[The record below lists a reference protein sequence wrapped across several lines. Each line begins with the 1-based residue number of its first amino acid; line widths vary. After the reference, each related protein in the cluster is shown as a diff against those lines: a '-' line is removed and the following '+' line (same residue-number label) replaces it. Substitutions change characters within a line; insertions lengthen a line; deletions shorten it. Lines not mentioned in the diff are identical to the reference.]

1 MRFIKFLYL
10 IIILLTA
17 NMSFANNLDE
27 IVVTGTK
34 DKSQILDA
42 TGNITFIDS
51 EEIKFISPHTPS
63 ELLNRMPG
71 VFISRGSGQE
81 HLTSIRSPILSG
93 GAGAGSFLYL
103 EDGIP
108 LRSPGFANVNGLM
121 DSIMEIGERVEIIR
135 GPGSV
140 LYGSNAIHGLIN
152 VITEKNESQ
161 NFNEL
166 NLHTGKHEIIFDSS
180 IYRNLPNGNLLFKFF
195 WREDNGHSH
204 NHDHEEDHNEEHEE
218 DHNEEH
224 EEDSD
229 KPHYGQQKFLL
240 RWDTSKGSKDYIFSL
255 SGTNLNQETMG
266 YIKGFQ
272 AYKDEEIRH
281 ENPDPEAFRDTYN
294 IRSYFKIIQQLENG
308 SLSFT
313 PYIRYTDMDFKMHFL
328 PGKPLEENS
337 HKSIGLQSMY
347 QRPFNNHFLTA
358 GIDVEITE
366 GELSE
371 FQTAPNVSFGPR
383 LAYPNGS
390 HYDYNIDSQILS
402 AFLNIEWQI
411 SEDTTLVT
419 GIRGE
424 KVEYEYKTNITPGTK
439 GRIQVSENRNDD
451 FTDFSP
457 KIAINHKLNEELAI
471 FANYSRGN
479 RAPQTT
485 DLYRIQSKQ
494 IPGGADSEKLD
505 SFELGLRG
513 RLLNFN
519 LELVGFSMKKDNYFF
534 RDSQGFNVENGK
546 TKHEGFEIGYLIE
559 INDIFQI
566 EGSASHAKHEYDFNH
581 TPNGIKSGNQIDSAP
596 ELLANTR
603 FIFTPKSG
611 IKLELEWEKI
621 DSYPVDERNAHFYK
635 GHNVFNLRAKVPLN
649 ENLNFGFSFSNLTD
663 EKYATR
669 ADYAFG
675 SYRYFV
681 GHEREFHLILE
692 AIF

>member
-1 MRFIKFLYL
+1 MNLLRFLY
-10 IIILLTA
+10 IFILLAIASSSNA
-17 NMSFANNLDE
+17 NIVDE

-34 DKSQILDA
+34 NKSQILDIS
-42 TGNITFIDS
+42 GNISFVDI
-51 EEIKFISPHTPS
+51 EEIKFISPRNPS
-63 ELLNRMPG
+63 EVLNRTPG
-71 VFISRGSGQE
+71 VFVSMGSGQE

-121 DSIMEIGERVEIIR
+121 DSIIEISERTEIIR

-152 VITEKNESQ
+152 VITEKDETENS
-161 NFNEL
+161 NNL
-166 NLHTGKHEIIFDSS
+166 NLHLMKHEFTFDSS
-180 IYRNLPNGNLLFKFF
+180 IYRNLSDGSLLFNFF

-204 NHDHEEDHNEEHEE
+204 NHDMDKEDF
-218 DHNEEH
+218 
-224 EEDSD
+224 D

-240 RWDTSKGSKDYIFSL
+240 RWDTSKNSKDYIFSI

-266 YIKGFQ
+266 YIKGYQ
-272 AYKDEEIRH
+272 AYKDQSKRYI
-281 ENPDPEAFRDTYN
+281 NPDPEAFRDTFN
-294 IRSYFKIIQQLENG
+294 IRSYFKIVQQLENA
-308 SLSFT
+308 SLSVT
-313 PYIRYTDMDFKMHFL
+313 PYVRYANMDFRMHFL
-328 PGKPLEENS
+328 PGKPLEKNS
-337 HKSIGLQSMY
+337 HKSIGLQTLY
-347 QRPFNNHFLTA
+347 QRPFNNHFLTF
-358 GIDVEITE
+358 GIDAEITE

-371 FQTAPNVSFGPR
+371 NQAAPDVSFGPR
-383 LAYPNGS
+383 LAYPNGI
-390 HYDYNIDSQILS
+390 HYDYKIDSTILA
-402 AFLNIEWQI
+402 AFINIEWQI
-411 SEDTTLVT
+411 SEDTVLVT

-424 KVEYEYKTNITPGTK
+424 NVEYDYKTNTAPGTL
-439 GRIQVSENRNDD
+439 GRIQVSPDRTDD

-457 KIAINHKLNEELAI
+457 KFAINHKLNEKLAL

-494 IPGGADSEKLD
+494 VPGGADSEKMD
-505 SFELGLRG
+505 SFEIGLRG
-513 RLLNFN
+513 NFGN
-519 LELVGFSMKKDNYFF
+519 ISIELVGFNMKKENYFF

-546 TKHEGFEIGYLIE
+546 TAHEGFEIGYSIDFA
-559 INDIFQI
+559 DIFQI
-566 EGSASHAKHEYDFNH
+566 QGSASYAEHKYDFDH

-603 FIFTPKSG
+603 FIFAPKDG
-611 IKLELEWEKI
+611 TKVELEWEKI

-635 GHNVFNLRAKVPLN
+635 GHNIFNLRTKIPIN
-649 ENLNFGFSFSNLTD
+649 KNFNIGFLVNNLTN

-669 ADYAFG
+669 ADFAFG

-681 GHEREFHLILE
+681 GRERMFHITLE
-692 AIF
+692 TKF

>member
-1 MRFIKFLYL
+1 MNLLKFLY
-10 IIILLTA
+10 IFILLVITA
-17 NMSFANNLDE
+17 SSHANIVDE

-34 DKSQILDA
+34 NKSQILDIS
-42 TGNITFIDS
+42 GNISFVDI
-51 EEIKFISPHTPS
+51 EEIKFINPHNPS
-63 ELLNRMPG
+63 EVLNRTPG
-71 VFISRGSGQE
+71 VFVSMGSGQE

-121 DSIMEIGERVEIIR
+121 DSIVEISERTEIIR

-152 VITEKNESQ
+152 VITEKDETENS
-161 NFNEL
+161 NTI
-166 NLHTGKHEIIFDSS
+166 NLRLMKHEFTFDSS
-180 IYRNLPNGNLLFKFF
+180 IYRNLSDGNLLFNFF

-204 NHDHEEDHNEEHEE
+204 NHDMEKEDF
-218 DHNEEH
+218 
-224 EEDSD
+224 D

-240 RWDTSKGSKDYIFSL
+240 RWDTSKNSKDYIFSI

-266 YIKGFQ
+266 YIKGYQ
-272 AYKDEEIRH
+272 AYKDQSKRYI
-281 ENPDPEAFRDTYN
+281 NPDPEAFRDTFN
-294 IRSYFKIIQQLENG
+294 IRSYFKIVQQLENA
-308 SLSFT
+308 SLSVT
-313 PYIRYTDMDFKMHFL
+313 PYVRYANMDFRMHFL
-328 PGKPLEENS
+328 PGKPLEKNS
-337 HKSIGLQSMY
+337 HKSIGLQTLY
-347 QRPFNNHFLTA
+347 QRPFNNHFLTF
-358 GIDVEITE
+358 GIDAEITE

-371 FQTAPNVSFGPR
+371 NQAAPDVSFGPR
-383 LAYPNGS
+383 LAYPKGI
-390 HYDYNIDSQILS
+390 HYDYKIDSTILA
-402 AFLNIEWQI
+402 AFINIEWQI
-411 SEDTTLVT
+411 SEDTVLVT

-424 KVEYEYKTNITPGTK
+424 NVEYDYKTNTAPGTL
-439 GRIQVSENRNDD
+439 GRIQVSPDRTDD

-457 KIAINHKLNEELAI
+457 KFAINHKLNEKLAL

-494 IPGGADSEKLD
+494 VPGGANSEKMD
-505 SFELGLRG
+505 SFEIGLRG
-513 RLLNFN
+513 NFGN
-519 LELVGFSMKKDNYFF
+519 ISIELVGFNMKKENYFF

-546 TKHEGFEIGYLIE
+546 TTHEGFEIGYSIDFA
-559 INDIFQI
+559 DILQI
-566 EGSASHAKHEYDFNH
+566 QGSASYAEHKYDFDH

-603 FIFTPKSG
+603 FIFAPKDG
-611 IKLELEWEKI
+611 TKVELEWEKI

-635 GHNVFNLRAKVPLN
+635 GHNIFNLRAKTPIN
-649 ENLNFGFSFSNLTD
+649 KNFNIGFLVNNLTN

-669 ADYAFG
+669 ADFAFG

-681 GHEREFHLILE
+681 GRERMFHITLE
-692 AIF
+692 TKF

>member
-1 MRFIKFLYL
+1 MNLLKFLY
-10 IIILLTA
+10 IFILLVITA
-17 NMSFANNLDE
+17 SSHANIVDE

-34 DKSQILDA
+34 NKSQILDIS
-42 TGNITFIDS
+42 GNISFVDI
-51 EEIKFISPHTPS
+51 EEIKFINPHNPS
-63 ELLNRMPG
+63 EVLNRTPG
-71 VFISRGSGQE
+71 VFVSMGSGQE

-121 DSIMEIGERVEIIR
+121 DSIIEISERTEIIR

-152 VITEKNESQ
+152 VITEKDETENS
-161 NFNEL
+161 NII
-166 NLHTGKHEIIFDSS
+166 NLRLMKHEFTFDSS
-180 IYRNLPNGNLLFKFF
+180 IYRNLSNSNLLFNFF

-204 NHDHEEDHNEEHEE
+204 NHDMEKEDF
-218 DHNEEH
+218 
-224 EEDSD
+224 D

-240 RWDTSKGSKDYIFSL
+240 RWDTSKNSKDYIFSI

-266 YIKGFQ
+266 YIKGYQ
-272 AYKDEEIRH
+272 AYKDQSKRYI
-281 ENPDPEAFRDTYN
+281 NPDPEAFRDTFN
-294 IRSYFKIIQQLENG
+294 IRSYFKIVQQLENA
-308 SLSFT
+308 SLSVT
-313 PYIRYTDMDFKMHFL
+313 PYVRYANMDFRMHFL
-328 PGKPLEENS
+328 PGKPLEKNS
-337 HKSIGLQSMY
+337 HKSIGLQTLY
-347 QRPFNNHFLTA
+347 QRPFNNHFLTF
-358 GIDVEITE
+358 GIDAEITE

-371 FQTAPNVSFGPR
+371 NQAAPDVSFGPR
-383 LAYPNGS
+383 LAYPKGI
-390 HYDYNIDSQILS
+390 HYDYKIDSTILA
-402 AFLNIEWQI
+402 AFINIEWQI
-411 SEDTTLVT
+411 SEDTVLVT

-424 KVEYEYKTNITPGTK
+424 NVEYDYKTNTAPGTL
-439 GRIQVSENRNDD
+439 GRIQVSPDRTDD

-457 KIAINHKLNEELAI
+457 KFAINHKLNEKLAL

-494 IPGGADSEKLD
+494 VPGGANSEKMD
-505 SFELGLRG
+505 SFEIGLRG
-513 RLLNFN
+513 NFGN
-519 LELVGFSMKKDNYFF
+519 ISIELVGFNMKKENYFF

-546 TKHEGFEIGYLIE
+546 TTHEGFEIGYSIDFA
-559 INDIFQI
+559 DILQI
-566 EGSASHAKHEYDFNH
+566 QGSASYAEHKYDFDH

-603 FIFTPKSG
+603 FIFAPKDG
-611 IKLELEWEKI
+611 TKVELEWEKI

-635 GHNVFNLRAKVPLN
+635 GHNIFNLRAKTPIN
-649 ENLNFGFSFSNLTD
+649 KNFNIGFLVNNLTN

-669 ADYAFG
+669 ADFAFG

-681 GHEREFHLILE
+681 GRERMFHITLE
-692 AIF
+692 TKF

>member
-1 MRFIKFLYL
+1 MNLLKFLY
-10 IIILLTA
+10 IFILLVITA
-17 NMSFANNLDE
+17 SSHANIVDE

-34 DKSQILDA
+34 NKSQILDIS
-42 TGNITFIDS
+42 GNISFVDI
-51 EEIKFISPHTPS
+51 EEIKFINPHNPS
-63 ELLNRMPG
+63 EVLNRTPG
-71 VFISRGSGQE
+71 VFVSMGSGQE

-121 DSIMEIGERVEIIR
+121 DSIVEISERTEIIR

-152 VITEKNESQ
+152 VITEKDETENS
-161 NFNEL
+161 NTI
-166 NLHTGKHEIIFDSS
+166 NLRLMKHEFTFDSS
-180 IYRNLPNGNLLFKFF
+180 IYRNLSNSNLLFNFF

-204 NHDHEEDHNEEHEE
+204 NHDMEKEDF
-218 DHNEEH
+218 
-224 EEDSD
+224 D

-240 RWDTSKGSKDYIFSL
+240 RWDTSKNSKDYIFSI

-266 YIKGFQ
+266 YIKGYQ
-272 AYKDEEIRH
+272 AYKDQSKRYI
-281 ENPDPEAFRDTYN
+281 NPDPEAFRDTFN
-294 IRSYFKIIQQLENG
+294 IRSYFKIVQQLENA
-308 SLSFT
+308 SLSVT
-313 PYIRYTDMDFKMHFL
+313 PYVRYANMDFKMHFL
-328 PGKPLEENS
+328 PGKPLEKNS
-337 HKSIGLQSMY
+337 HKSIGLQTLY
-347 QRPFNNHFLTA
+347 QRPFNNHFLTF
-358 GIDVEITE
+358 GIDAEITE

-371 FQTAPNVSFGPR
+371 NQAAPDVSFGPR
-383 LAYPNGS
+383 LAYPKGI
-390 HYDYNIDSQILS
+390 HYDYKIDSTILA
-402 AFLNIEWQI
+402 AFINIEWQI
-411 SEDTTLVT
+411 SEDTVLVT

-424 KVEYEYKTNITPGTK
+424 NVEYDYKTNTAPGTL
-439 GRIQVSENRNDD
+439 GRIQVSPDRTDD

-457 KIAINHKLNEELAI
+457 KFAINHKLNEKLAL

-494 IPGGADSEKLD
+494 VPGGANSEKMD
-505 SFELGLRG
+505 SFEIGLRG
-513 RLLNFN
+513 NFGN
-519 LELVGFSMKKDNYFF
+519 ISIELVGFNMKKENYFF

-546 TKHEGFEIGYLIE
+546 TTHEGFEIGYSIDFA
-559 INDIFQI
+559 DILQI
-566 EGSASHAKHEYDFNH
+566 QGSASYAEHKYDFDH

-603 FIFTPKSG
+603 FIFAPKDG
-611 IKLELEWEKI
+611 TKVELEWEKI

-635 GHNVFNLRAKVPLN
+635 GHNIFNLRAKTPIN
-649 ENLNFGFSFSNLTD
+649 KNFNIGFLVNNLTN

-669 ADYAFG
+669 ADFAFG

-681 GHEREFHLILE
+681 GRERMFHITLE
-692 AIF
+692 TKF

>member
-1 MRFIKFLYL
+1 MNLLKFLY
-10 IIILLTA
+10 IFILLVITA
-17 NMSFANNLDE
+17 SSHANIVDE

-34 DKSQILDA
+34 NKSQILDIS
-42 TGNITFIDS
+42 GNISFVDI
-51 EEIKFISPHTPS
+51 EEIKFINPHNPS
-63 ELLNRMPG
+63 EVLNRTPG
-71 VFISRGSGQE
+71 VFVSMGSGQE

-121 DSIMEIGERVEIIR
+121 DSIVEISERTEIIR

-152 VITEKNESQ
+152 VITEKDETENS
-161 NFNEL
+161 NTI
-166 NLHTGKHEIIFDSS
+166 NLRLMKHEFTFDSS
-180 IYRNLPNGNLLFKFF
+180 IYRNLSNSNLLFNFF

-204 NHDHEEDHNEEHEE
+204 DHDMEKEDF
-218 DHNEEH
+218 
-224 EEDSD
+224 D

-240 RWDTSKGSKDYIFSL
+240 RWDTSKNSKDYIFSI

-266 YIKGFQ
+266 YIKGYQ
-272 AYKDEEIRH
+272 AYKDRSKRYI
-281 ENPDPEAFRDTYN
+281 NPDPEAFRDTFN
-294 IRSYFKIIQQLENG
+294 IRSYFKIVQQLENA
-308 SLSFT
+308 SLSVT
-313 PYIRYTDMDFKMHFL
+313 PYVRYANMDFRMHFL
-328 PGKPLEENS
+328 PGKPLEKNS
-337 HKSIGLQSMY
+337 HKSIGLQTLY
-347 QRPFNNHFLTA
+347 QRPFNNHFLTF
-358 GIDVEITE
+358 GIDTEITE

-371 FQTAPNVSFGPR
+371 NQAAPDVSFGPR
-383 LAYPNGS
+383 LAYPKGI
-390 HYDYNIDSQILS
+390 HYDYKIDSTILA
-402 AFLNIEWQI
+402 AFINIEWQI
-411 SEDTTLVT
+411 SEDTVLVT

-424 KVEYEYKTNITPGTK
+424 NVEYDYKTNTAPGTL
-439 GRIQVSENRNDD
+439 GRIQVSPDRTDD

-457 KIAINHKLNEELAI
+457 KFAINHKLNEKLAL

-494 IPGGADSEKLD
+494 VPGGANSEKID
-505 SFELGLRG
+505 SFEIGLRG
-513 RLLNFN
+513 NFGN
-519 LELVGFSMKKDNYFF
+519 ISIELVGFNMKKENYFF

-546 TKHEGFEIGYLIE
+546 TTHEGFEIGYSIDFA
-559 INDIFQI
+559 DILQI
-566 EGSASHAKHEYDFNH
+566 QGSASYAEHKYDFDH

-603 FIFTPKSG
+603 FIFAPKDG
-611 IKLELEWEKI
+611 TKVELEWEKI

-635 GHNVFNLRAKVPLN
+635 GHNIFNLRAKTPIN
-649 ENLNFGFSFSNLTD
+649 KNFNIGFLVNNLTN

-669 ADYAFG
+669 ADFAFG

-681 GHEREFHLILE
+681 GRERMFHITLE
-692 AIF
+692 TKF

>member
-1 MRFIKFLYL
+1 MNLLKFLY
-10 IIILLTA
+10 IFILLVITA
-17 NMSFANNLDE
+17 SSHANIVDE

-34 DKSQILDA
+34 NKSQILDIS
-42 TGNITFIDS
+42 GNISFVDI
-51 EEIKFISPHTPS
+51 EEIKFINPHNPS
-63 ELLNRMPG
+63 EVLNRTPG
-71 VFISRGSGQE
+71 VFVSMGSGQE

-121 DSIMEIGERVEIIR
+121 DSIVEISERTEIIR

-152 VITEKNESQ
+152 VITEKNETENS
-161 NFNEL
+161 NTI
-166 NLHTGKHEIIFDSS
+166 NLRLMKHEFTFDSS
-180 IYRNLPNGNLLFKFF
+180 IYRNLSNSNLLFNFF

-204 NHDHEEDHNEEHEE
+204 NHDMEKEDF
-218 DHNEEH
+218 
-224 EEDSD
+224 D

-240 RWDTSKGSKDYIFSL
+240 RWDTSKNSKDYIFSI

-266 YIKGFQ
+266 YIKGYQ
-272 AYKDEEIRH
+272 AYKDQSKRYI
-281 ENPDPEAFRDTYN
+281 NPDPEAFRDTFN
-294 IRSYFKIIQQLENG
+294 IRSYFKIVQQLENA
-308 SLSFT
+308 SLSVT
-313 PYIRYTDMDFKMHFL
+313 PYVRYANMDFRMHFL
-328 PGKPLEENS
+328 PGKPLEKNS
-337 HKSIGLQSMY
+337 HKSIGLQTLY
-347 QRPFNNHFLTA
+347 QRPFNNHFLTF
-358 GIDVEITE
+358 GIDAEITE

-371 FQTAPNVSFGPR
+371 NQAAPDVSFGPR
-383 LAYPNGS
+383 LAYPNGI
-390 HYDYNIDSQILS
+390 HYDYKIDSTILA
-402 AFLNIEWQI
+402 AFINIEWQI
-411 SEDTTLVT
+411 SEDTVLVT

-424 KVEYEYKTNITPGTK
+424 NVEYDYKTNTAPGTL
-439 GRIQVSENRNDD
+439 GRIQVSPDRTDD

-457 KIAINHKLNEELAI
+457 KFAINHKLNEKLAL

-494 IPGGADSEKLD
+494 VPGGADSEKMD
-505 SFELGLRG
+505 SFEIGLRG
-513 RLLNFN
+513 NFGN
-519 LELVGFSMKKDNYFF
+519 ISIELVGFNMKKENYFF

-546 TKHEGFEIGYLIE
+546 TTHEGFEIGYSIDFA
-559 INDIFQI
+559 DIFQI
-566 EGSASHAKHEYDFNH
+566 QGSASYAEHKYDFDH

-603 FIFTPKSG
+603 FIFAPKDG
-611 IKLELEWEKI
+611 TKVELEWEKI

-635 GHNVFNLRAKVPLN
+635 GHNIFNLRAKTPIN
-649 ENLNFGFSFSNLTD
+649 KNFNIGFLVNNLTN

-669 ADYAFG
+669 ADFAFG

-681 GHEREFHLILE
+681 GRERMFHITLE
-692 AIF
+692 TKF

>member
-1 MRFIKFLYL
+1 MNLLKFLY
-10 IIILLTA
+10 IFILLVITA
-17 NMSFANNLDE
+17 SSHANIVDE

-34 DKSQILDA
+34 NKSQILDIS
-42 TGNITFIDS
+42 GNISFVDI
-51 EEIKFISPHTPS
+51 EEIKFINPHNPS
-63 ELLNRMPG
+63 EVLNRTPG
-71 VFISRGSGQE
+71 VFVSMGSGQE

-121 DSIMEIGERVEIIR
+121 DSIVEISERTEIIR

-152 VITEKNESQ
+152 VITEKDETENS
-161 NFNEL
+161 NTI
-166 NLHTGKHEIIFDSS
+166 NLRLMKHEFTFDSS
-180 IYRNLPNGNLLFKFF
+180 IYRNLSNSNLLFNFF

-204 NHDHEEDHNEEHEE
+204 NHDMEKEDF
-218 DHNEEH
+218 
-224 EEDSD
+224 D

-240 RWDTSKGSKDYIFSL
+240 RWDTSKNSKDYIFSI

-266 YIKGFQ
+266 YIKGYQ
-272 AYKDEEIRH
+272 AYKDQSKRYI
-281 ENPDPEAFRDTYN
+281 NPDPEAFRDTFN
-294 IRSYFKIIQQLENG
+294 IRSYFKIVQQLENA
-308 SLSFT
+308 SLSVT
-313 PYIRYTDMDFKMHFL
+313 PYVRYANMDFRMHFL
-328 PGKPLEENS
+328 PGKPLEKNS
-337 HKSIGLQSMY
+337 HKSIGLQTLY
-347 QRPFNNHFLTA
+347 QRPFNNHFLTF
-358 GIDVEITE
+358 GIDAEITE

-371 FQTAPNVSFGPR
+371 NQAAPDVSFGPR
-383 LAYPNGS
+383 LAYPNGI
-390 HYDYNIDSQILS
+390 HYDYKIDSTILA
-402 AFLNIEWQI
+402 AFINIEWQI
-411 SEDTTLVT
+411 SEDTVLVT

-424 KVEYEYKTNITPGTK
+424 NVEYDYKTNTAPGTL
-439 GRIQVSENRNDD
+439 GRIQVSPDRTDD

-457 KIAINHKLNEELAI
+457 KFAINHKLNEKLAL

-494 IPGGADSEKLD
+494 VPGGANSEKMD
-505 SFELGLRG
+505 SFEIGLRG
-513 RLLNFN
+513 NFGN
-519 LELVGFSMKKDNYFF
+519 ISIELVGFNMKKENYFF

-546 TKHEGFEIGYLIE
+546 TTHEGFEIGYSIDFA
-559 INDIFQI
+559 DILQI
-566 EGSASHAKHEYDFNH
+566 QGSASYAEHKYDFDH

-603 FIFTPKSG
+603 FIFAPKDG
-611 IKLELEWEKI
+611 TKVELEWEKI

-635 GHNVFNLRAKVPLN
+635 GHNIFNLRAKTPIN
-649 ENLNFGFSFSNLTD
+649 KNFNIGFLVNNLTN

-669 ADYAFG
+669 ADFAFG

-681 GHEREFHLILE
+681 GRERMFHITLE
-692 AIF
+692 TKF

>member
-1 MRFIKFLYL
+1 MNLLKFLY
-10 IIILLTA
+10 IFILLVITA
-17 NMSFANNLDE
+17 SSHANIVDE

-34 DKSQILDA
+34 NKSQILDIS
-42 TGNITFIDS
+42 GNISYVDI
-51 EEIKFISPHTPS
+51 EEIKFINPHNPS
-63 ELLNRMPG
+63 EVLNRTPG
-71 VFISRGSGQE
+71 VFVSMGSGQE

-121 DSIMEIGERVEIIR
+121 DSIVEISERTEIIR

-152 VITEKNESQ
+152 VITEKDETENS
-161 NFNEL
+161 NTL
-166 NLHTGKHEIIFDSS
+166 NLHLMKHEFTFDSS
-180 IYRNLPNGNLLFKFF
+180 IYRNLSDGNLLFNFF

-204 NHDHEEDHNEEHEE
+204 NHDKEKEDF
-218 DHNEEH
+218 
-224 EEDSD
+224 D

-240 RWDTSKGSKDYIFSL
+240 RWDTSKNSKDYIFSI

-266 YIKGFQ
+266 YIKGYQ
-272 AYKDEEIRH
+272 AYKDQSKRYI
-281 ENPDPEAFRDTYN
+281 NPDPEAFRDTFN
-294 IRSYFKIIQQLENG
+294 IRSYFKIVQQLENA
-308 SLSFT
+308 SLSVT
-313 PYIRYTDMDFKMHFL
+313 PYVRYANMDFRMHFL
-328 PGKPLEENS
+328 PGKPLEKNS
-337 HKSIGLQSMY
+337 HKSIGLQTLY
-347 QRPFNNHFLTA
+347 QKPFNNNFLTF
-358 GIDVEITE
+358 GIDAEITE

-371 FQTAPNVSFGPR
+371 NQAAPDVSFGPR
-383 LAYPNGS
+383 LAYPKGI
-390 HYDYNIDSQILS
+390 HYDYKIDSTILA
-402 AFLNIEWQI
+402 AFINIEWQI
-411 SEDTTLVT
+411 SEDTVLVT

-424 KVEYEYKTNITPGTK
+424 NVEYDYKTNTAPGTL
-439 GRIQVSENRNDD
+439 GRIQVSPDRTDD

-457 KIAINHKLNEELAI
+457 KFAINHKLNQKLAL

-494 IPGGADSEKLD
+494 VPGGANSEKMD
-505 SFELGLRG
+505 SFEIGLRG
-513 RLLNFN
+513 NFGN
-519 LELVGFSMKKDNYFF
+519 ISIELVGFNMKKENYFF

-546 TKHEGFEIGYLIE
+546 TTHEGFEIGYSIDFA
-559 INDIFQI
+559 DILQI
-566 EGSASHAKHEYDFNH
+566 QGSASYAEHKYDFDH

-603 FIFTPKSG
+603 FIFAPKDG
-611 IKLELEWEKI
+611 TKVELEWEKI

-635 GHNVFNLRAKVPLN
+635 GHNIFNLRAKTPIN
-649 ENLNFGFSFSNLTD
+649 KNFNIGFLVNNLTN

-669 ADYAFG
+669 ADFAFG

-681 GHEREFHLILE
+681 GRERMFHIILE
-692 AIF
+692 TKF

>member
-1 MRFIKFLYL
+1 MNLLKFLY
-10 IIILLTA
+10 IFILLVITA
-17 NMSFANNLDE
+17 SSHANIVDE

-34 DKSQILDA
+34 NKSQILDIS
-42 TGNITFIDS
+42 GNISFVDI
-51 EEIKFISPHTPS
+51 EEIKFINPHNPS
-63 ELLNRMPG
+63 EVLNRTPG
-71 VFISRGSGQE
+71 VFVSMGSGQE

-121 DSIMEIGERVEIIR
+121 DSIVEISERTEIIR

-152 VITEKNESQ
+152 VITEKNETENS
-161 NFNEL
+161 NTI
-166 NLHTGKHEIIFDSS
+166 NLRLMKHEFTFDSS
-180 IYRNLPNGNLLFKFF
+180 IYRNLSNSNLLFNFF

-204 NHDHEEDHNEEHEE
+204 NHDMEKEDF
-218 DHNEEH
+218 
-224 EEDSD
+224 D

-240 RWDTSKGSKDYIFSL
+240 RWDTSKNSKDYIFSI

-266 YIKGFQ
+266 YIKGYQ
-272 AYKDEEIRH
+272 AYKDQSKRYI
-281 ENPDPEAFRDTYN
+281 NPDPEAFRDTFN
-294 IRSYFKIIQQLENG
+294 IRSYFKIVQQLENA
-308 SLSFT
+308 SLSVT
-313 PYIRYTDMDFKMHFL
+313 PYVRYANMDFRMHFL
-328 PGKPLEENS
+328 PGKPLEKNS
-337 HKSIGLQSMY
+337 HKSIGLQTLY
-347 QRPFNNHFLTA
+347 QRPFNNHFLTF
-358 GIDVEITE
+358 GIDAEITE

-371 FQTAPNVSFGPR
+371 NQAAPDVSFGPR
-383 LAYPNGS
+383 LAYPKGI
-390 HYDYNIDSQILS
+390 HYDYKIDSTILA
-402 AFLNIEWQI
+402 AFINIEWQI
-411 SEDTTLVT
+411 SEDTVLVT

-424 KVEYEYKTNITPGTK
+424 NVEYDYKTNTAPGTL
-439 GRIQVSENRNDD
+439 GRIQVSPDRTDD

-457 KIAINHKLNEELAI
+457 KFAINHKLNEKLAL

-494 IPGGADSEKLD
+494 VPGGANSEKMD
-505 SFELGLRG
+505 SFEIGLRG
-513 RLLNFN
+513 NFGN
-519 LELVGFSMKKDNYFF
+519 ISIELVGFNMKKENYFF

-546 TKHEGFEIGYLIE
+546 TTHEGFEIGYSIDFA
-559 INDIFQI
+559 DILQI
-566 EGSASHAKHEYDFNH
+566 QGSASYAEHKYDFDH

-603 FIFTPKSG
+603 FIFAPKDG
-611 IKLELEWEKI
+611 TKVELEWEKI

-635 GHNVFNLRAKVPLN
+635 GHNIFNLRAKTPIN
-649 ENLNFGFSFSNLTD
+649 KNFNIGFLVNNLTN

-669 ADYAFG
+669 ADFAFG

-681 GHEREFHLILE
+681 GRERMFHITLE
-692 AIF
+692 TKF

>member
-1 MRFIKFLYL
+1 MNLLKFLY
-10 IIILLTA
+10 IFILLVITA
-17 NMSFANNLDE
+17 SSHANIVDE

-34 DKSQILDA
+34 NKSQILDIS
-42 TGNITFIDS
+42 GNISFVDI
-51 EEIKFISPHTPS
+51 EEIKFINPHNPS
-63 ELLNRMPG
+63 EVLNRTPG
-71 VFISRGSGQE
+71 VFVSMGSGQE

-121 DSIMEIGERVEIIR
+121 DSIIEISERTEIIR

-152 VITEKNESQ
+152 VITEKDETENS
-161 NFNEL
+161 NTI
-166 NLHTGKHEIIFDSS
+166 NLRLMKHEFTFDSS
-180 IYRNLPNGNLLFKFF
+180 IYRNLSNSNLLFNFF

-204 NHDHEEDHNEEHEE
+204 NHDMEKEDF
-218 DHNEEH
+218 
-224 EEDSD
+224 D

-240 RWDTSKGSKDYIFSL
+240 RWDTSKNSKDYIFSI

-266 YIKGFQ
+266 YIKGYQ
-272 AYKDEEIRH
+272 AYKDQSKRYI
-281 ENPDPEAFRDTYN
+281 NPDPEAFRDTFN
-294 IRSYFKIIQQLENG
+294 IRSYFKIVQQLENA
-308 SLSFT
+308 SLSVT
-313 PYIRYTDMDFKMHFL
+313 PYVRYANMDFRMHFL
-328 PGKPLEENS
+328 PGKPLEKNS
-337 HKSIGLQSMY
+337 HKSIGLQTLY
-347 QRPFNNHFLTA
+347 QRPFNNHFLTF
-358 GIDVEITE
+358 GIDAEITE

-371 FQTAPNVSFGPR
+371 NQAAPDVSFGPR
-383 LAYPNGS
+383 LAYPKGI
-390 HYDYNIDSQILS
+390 HYDYKIDSTILA
-402 AFLNIEWQI
+402 AFINIEWQI
-411 SEDTTLVT
+411 SEDTVLVT

-424 KVEYEYKTNITPGTK
+424 NVEYDYKTNTAPGTL
-439 GRIQVSENRNDD
+439 GRIQVSPDRTDD

-457 KIAINHKLNEELAI
+457 KFAINHKLNEKLAL

-494 IPGGADSEKLD
+494 VPGGANSEKMD
-505 SFELGLRG
+505 SFEIGLRG
-513 RLLNFN
+513 NFGN
-519 LELVGFSMKKDNYFF
+519 ISIELVGFNMKKENYFF

-546 TKHEGFEIGYLIE
+546 TTHEGFEIGYSIDFA
-559 INDIFQI
+559 DILQI
-566 EGSASHAKHEYDFNH
+566 QGSASYAEHKYDFDH

-603 FIFTPKSG
+603 FIFAPKDG
-611 IKLELEWEKI
+611 TKVELEWEKI

-635 GHNVFNLRAKVPLN
+635 GHNIFNLRAKTPIN
-649 ENLNFGFSFSNLTD
+649 KNFNIGFLVNNLTN

-669 ADYAFG
+669 ADFAFG

-681 GHEREFHLILE
+681 GRERMFHITLE
-692 AIF
+692 TKF

>member
-1 MRFIKFLYL
+1 MNLLKFLYIFILL
-10 IIILLTA
+10 IITA
-17 NMSFANNLDE
+17 SSHANIVDE

-34 DKSQILDA
+34 NKSQILDIS
-42 TGNITFIDS
+42 GNISFVDI
-51 EEIKFISPHTPS
+51 EEIKFINPHNPS
-63 ELLNRMPG
+63 EVLNRTPG
-71 VFISRGSGQE
+71 VFVSMGSGQE

-121 DSIMEIGERVEIIR
+121 DSIVEISERTEIIR

-152 VITEKNESQ
+152 VITEKDETENS
-161 NFNEL
+161 NTI
-166 NLHTGKHEIIFDSS
+166 NLRLMKHEFTFDSS
-180 IYRNLPNGNLLFKFF
+180 IYRNLSNSNLLFNFF

-204 NHDHEEDHNEEHEE
+204 NHDMEKEDF
-218 DHNEEH
+218 
-224 EEDSD
+224 D

-240 RWDTSKGSKDYIFSL
+240 RWDTSKNSKDYIFSI

-266 YIKGFQ
+266 YIKGYQ
-272 AYKDEEIRH
+272 AYKDQSKRYI
-281 ENPDPEAFRDTYN
+281 NPDPEAFRDTFN
-294 IRSYFKIIQQLENG
+294 IRSYFKIVQQLENA
-308 SLSFT
+308 SLSVT
-313 PYIRYTDMDFKMHFL
+313 PYVRYANMDFRMHFL
-328 PGKPLEENS
+328 PGKPLEKNS
-337 HKSIGLQSMY
+337 HKSIGLQTLY
-347 QRPFNNHFLTA
+347 QRPFNNHFLTF
-358 GIDVEITE
+358 GIDAEITE

-371 FQTAPNVSFGPR
+371 NQAAPDVSFGPR
-383 LAYPNGS
+383 LAYPKGI
-390 HYDYNIDSQILS
+390 HYDYKIDSTILA
-402 AFLNIEWQI
+402 AFINIEWQI
-411 SEDTTLVT
+411 SEDTVLVT

-424 KVEYEYKTNITPGTK
+424 NVEYDYKTNTAPGTL
-439 GRIQVSENRNDD
+439 GRIQVSPDRTDD

-457 KIAINHKLNEELAI
+457 KFAINHKLNEKLAL

-494 IPGGADSEKLD
+494 VPGGANSEKMD
-505 SFELGLRG
+505 SFEIGLRG
-513 RLLNFN
+513 NFGN
-519 LELVGFSMKKDNYFF
+519 ISIELVGFNMKKENYFF

-546 TKHEGFEIGYLIE
+546 TTHEGFEIGYSIDFA
-559 INDIFQI
+559 DILQI
-566 EGSASHAKHEYDFNH
+566 QGSASYAEHKYDFDH

-603 FIFTPKSG
+603 FIFAPKDG
-611 IKLELEWEKI
+611 TKVELEWEKI

-635 GHNVFNLRAKVPLN
+635 GHNIFNLRAKTPIN
-649 ENLNFGFSFSNLTD
+649 KNFNIGFLVNNLTN

-669 ADYAFG
+669 ADFAFG

-681 GHEREFHLILE
+681 GRERMFHITLE
-692 AIF
+692 TKF

>member
-1 MRFIKFLYL
+1 MNLLRFLY
-10 IIILLTA
+10 IFILLAIASSSHA
-17 NMSFANNLDE
+17 NIVDE

-34 DKSQILDA
+34 NKSQILDIS
-42 TGNITFIDS
+42 GNISFVDI
-51 EEIKFISPHTPS
+51 EEIKFINPHNPS
-63 ELLNRMPG
+63 EVLNRTPG
-71 VFISRGSGQE
+71 VFVSMGSGQE

-121 DSIMEIGERVEIIR
+121 DSIVEISERTEIIR

-152 VITEKNESQ
+152 VITEKDETENS
-161 NFNEL
+161 NTI
-166 NLHTGKHEIIFDSS
+166 NLRLMKHEFTFDSS
-180 IYRNLPNGNLLFKFF
+180 IYRNLSNSNLLFNFF

-204 NHDHEEDHNEEHEE
+204 NHDMEKEDF
-218 DHNEEH
+218 
-224 EEDSD
+224 D

-240 RWDTSKGSKDYIFSL
+240 RWDTSKNSKDYIFSI

-266 YIKGFQ
+266 YIKGYQ
-272 AYKDEEIRH
+272 AYKDQSKRYI
-281 ENPDPEAFRDTYN
+281 NPDPEAFRDTFN
-294 IRSYFKIIQQLENG
+294 IRSYFKIVQQLENA
-308 SLSFT
+308 SLSVT
-313 PYIRYTDMDFKMHFL
+313 PYVRYANMDFRMHFL
-328 PGKPLEENS
+328 PGKPLEKNS
-337 HKSIGLQSMY
+337 HKSIGLQTLY
-347 QRPFNNHFLTA
+347 QRPFNNHFLTF
-358 GIDVEITE
+358 GIDAEITE

-371 FQTAPNVSFGPR
+371 NQAAPDVSFGPR
-383 LAYPNGS
+383 LAYPKGI
-390 HYDYNIDSQILS
+390 HYDYKIDSTILA
-402 AFLNIEWQI
+402 AFINIEWQI
-411 SEDTTLVT
+411 SEDTVLVT

-424 KVEYEYKTNITPGTK
+424 NVEYDYKTNTAPGTL
-439 GRIQVSENRNDD
+439 GRIQVSPDRTDD

-457 KIAINHKLNEELAI
+457 KFAINHKLNEKLAL

-494 IPGGADSEKLD
+494 VPGGANSEKMD
-505 SFELGLRG
+505 SFEIGLRG
-513 RLLNFN
+513 NFGN
-519 LELVGFSMKKDNYFF
+519 ISIELVGFNMKKENYFF

-546 TKHEGFEIGYLIE
+546 TTHEGFEIGYSIDFA
-559 INDIFQI
+559 DILQI
-566 EGSASHAKHEYDFNH
+566 QGSASYAEHKYDFDH

-603 FIFTPKSG
+603 FIFAPKDG
-611 IKLELEWEKI
+611 TKVELEWEKI

-635 GHNVFNLRAKVPLN
+635 GHNIFNLRAKTPIN
-649 ENLNFGFSFSNLTD
+649 KNFNIGFLVNNLTN

-669 ADYAFG
+669 ADFAFG

-681 GHEREFHLILE
+681 GRERMFHITLE
-692 AIF
+692 TKF